1 MRNLI
6 RAERYKLV
14 HNFIYWLLL
23 AGYLVL
29 GFTSTEGYTQAYSAA
44 EYEAIEVV
52 TLSDFFLSMCSDLLL
67 VIVPVSAL
75 LALFTGRE
83 LYKRNI
89 SVMVASGHERLHILL
104 SKIVVKIPACFFI
117 LIGFSVGGTLRML
130 HVYGT
135 ANLGYELLIIVK
147 TMFEV
152 FVCSSVVFL
161 IAILFAFFIKNGIV
175 AGVANAIVTF
185 AMTLIFATFAGLGF
199 NSLNV
204 INPFYYLRDV
214 LDPARGFIN
223 VQAMIVNPLLF
234 AVLFAVIWKM
244 FKRGEIK

>member
-6 RAERYKLV
+6 KAERYKLF
-14 HNFIYWLLL
+14 HNLIYWLLL

-29 GFTSTEGYTQAYSAA
+29 GFMSTADYTKAYSAA
-44 EYEAIEVV
+44 KYEAIDVV

-67 VIVPVSAL
+67 VIVPISAL

-104 SKIVVKIPACFFI
+104 SKIIVGIPACFFV
-117 LIGFSVGGTLRML
+117 LICFPLGGTIRML
-130 HVYGT
+130 PVYGFENI
-135 ANLGYELLIIVK
+135 AYELLVIVK
-147 TMFEV
+147 TMLEV

-185 AMTLIFATFAGLGF
+185 VLTLMFATFAGLE
-199 NSLNV
+199 LNYLNI
-204 INPFYYLRDV
+204 INPFYYMRDI
-214 LDPARGFIN
+214 LDPSSGFIN
-223 VQAMIVNPLLF
+223 IQAMLVTPALF
-234 AVLFAVIWKM
+234 AVLFAALWKS